1 MTGHEL
7 ESSRLVLVALGLVV
21 GLLGGTFG
29 VGGSFIA
36 GPALFLLGMPFN
48 AVVGTDLAH
57 IAGKSLAAARHHH
70 ARGHVDRRLAA
81 LLVPTTVAGV
91 ELGARVLEHMRR
103 SGESALL
110 ATLYA
115 ALLAFLGVFVLVES
129 WRAHSREKEP
139 PAALRHVSLGPDMHF
154 PVSRVRGS
162 ILAVCGIGLVSGFL
176 GGIFGGGLGFLRMPA
191 LVYLL
196 GIPTR
201 VAIGTDLLEVI
212 VSSGYG
218 AFTHALKG
226 NVDFGV
232 ALTMQAGGVLG
243 SRFGARVTA
252 HVRESTLR
260 VAFAPLPLLGAA
272 LVVYRLMSGT
282 AQP

>member
-1 MTGHEL
+1 MTGHDL

-81 LLVPTTVAGV
+81 LLVPTTVGGV

-115 ALLAFLGVFVLVES
+115 LLLAALGVFVLVES
-129 WRAHSREKEP
+129 WRARKRPER
-139 PAALRHVSLGPDMHF
+139 PAARLDVWLGPDMHF

-201 VAIGTDLLEVI
+201 IAIGTDLLEVI

-218 AFTHALKG
+218 ALTHALRG

-260 VAFAPLPLLGAA
+260 VAFAPLPLVGAV
-272 LVVYRLMSGT
+272 LVVYRLASGT